1 MRFAKAMGFR
11 VVGLDVSANARRVAE
26 SHGAD
31 ATADA
36 TADSANGRAIR
47 AALASIGAKSLDAA
61 MVAAGVGAAYASA
74 FEHTGFNGYDLFCA
88 NFLGISTD
96 LKHSTIITI
105 GVPHSAIEVDILQF
119 VKKNLRLQ
127 GTQSCNPLELK
138 QMIRFVETH
147 RIIPEVALS
156 KLEQVPDLMEVMA
169 EGKATS
175 KIGISFA

>member
-1 MRFAKAMGFR
+1 MGFR
-11 VVGLDVSANARRVAE
+11 VVGLDVSANARRLAE

-31 ATADA
+31 ATV
-36 TADSANGRAIR
+36 DSANGRAIQDT
-47 AALASIGAKSLDAA
+47 LASIGAKSLDAA

-74 FEHTGFNGYDLFCA
+74 IEHTGYDGYNLLCA
-88 NFLGISTD
+88 NFLGIYTD
-96 LKHSTIITI
+96 PNPSTIITI
-105 GVPHSAIEVDILQF
+105 GVPHGAIQVDILQF

-138 QMIRFVETH
+138 QLIKFVETH